1 MKNESDPTEAVNF
14 PPLPWLGARLKWH
27 VLEKDGSKVLANRLD
42 NILFQRT
49 MNFFGASD
57 MSDYVLEG
65 DVMTDGNR
73 RIMSTVGFVNQ
84 RYLVTL
90 VGNAQILEVSSNH
103 DRLKQSV
110 KFPVKP
116 NTWYRLKTHVKAK
129 PDGSGTV
136 FAKAWP
142 RGTEE
147 PAAWTIETSRSS
159 TCIPAVLPPSSRFH
173 RNPRNASTST
183 TSKSPKPSDAPDRPL
198 RPITTTT
205 TIFEINLTT
214 QP

>member
-1 MKNESDPTEAVNF
+1 
-14 PPLPWLGARLKWH
+14 
-27 VLEKDGSKVLANRLD
+27 
-42 NILFQRT
+42 
-49 MNFFGASD
+49 
-57 MSDYVLEG
+57 MSDYILEG

-90 VGNAQILEVSSNH
+90 VGNSQILEVSSNH

-116 NTWYRLKTHVKAK
+116 NTWYTSRPTSK
-129 PDGSGTV
+129 PSPTAAAPC

-147 PAAWTIETSRSS
+147 PAEWTIEVPVKHVHPTGS
-159 TCIPAVLPPSSRFH
+159 PAVF
-173 RNPRNASTST
+173 AF
-183 TSKSPKPSDAPDRPL
+183 SPQSQKRVYIDNIKVTKAK
-198 RPITTTT
+198 
-205 TIFEINLTT
+205 
-214 QP
+214 